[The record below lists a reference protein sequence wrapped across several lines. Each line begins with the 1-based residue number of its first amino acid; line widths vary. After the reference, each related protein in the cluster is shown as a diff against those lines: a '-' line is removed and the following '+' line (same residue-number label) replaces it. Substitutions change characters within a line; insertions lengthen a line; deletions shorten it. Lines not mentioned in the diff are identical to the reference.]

1 MDDYTVPLDA
11 ETEMFCTLYLFK
23 NVQNSNEICKKVM
36 SGELSCCIVKASLVA
51 DPFQLIIS
59 SNKAAINAKMNQL
72 TTKNVYN
79 EILFNLS
86 MSKNI
91 SRALTEFGISDS
103 DKNILVA
110 IIHKADEK
118 STLNVLMNAIKGEKI
133 PVSKLPE
140 YTDIELI
147 KKTYK
152 IDKDELKVSSL
163 INSIVSRISGKDF
176 ILLR

>member
-36 SGELSCCIVKASLVA
+36 SGELPCCIIKASLIA

-103 DKNILVA
+103 DKNILIA

-118 STLNVLMNAIKGEKI
+118 TTLNTVMNTIKGEKI

-140 YTDIELI
+140 YTDLELI
-147 KKTYK
+147 KQTYK

-163 INSIVSRISGKDF
+163 INSIVSRISG
-176 ILLR
+176 I